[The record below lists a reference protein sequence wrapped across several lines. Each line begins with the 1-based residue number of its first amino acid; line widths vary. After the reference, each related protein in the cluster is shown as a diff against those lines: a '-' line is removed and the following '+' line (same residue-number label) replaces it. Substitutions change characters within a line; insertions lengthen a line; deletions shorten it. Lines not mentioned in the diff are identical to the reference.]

1 MMSRLRNIIQFTR
14 WPAMCGILLA
24 IVFLQYKQL
33 QRLSQLIST
42 PASPPQT
49 EAQPVPFSTAIKSA
63 APSVVSI
70 NATSFNVESVERI
83 SQDSLNFLLEEK
95 ASLGSGVIINE
106 AGFILTNL
114 HVVDTLPILSFDTV
128 VTLNDG
134 RSAPATVIAWDE
146 RNDLAVL
153 HVNMDGLT
161 PISIGDE
168 KSLAVGDIV
177 FAIGYPRRSIG
188 QTVSQGIISAIAN
201 LTDADTSVIQTDA
214 AINPGNSGGALI
226 DRNGKLVGINSSI
239 FSESGNFEGI
249 GFATPVNIVL
259 EAMEEMVQ
267 QAISIN
273 PGYLGV
279 TTGGILNDQSSQLF
293 FGLPNIRGLLVE
305 QVADGGAAQRAGIE
319 PGDVIT
325 SIEGN
330 PVVSGQEIIM
340 DLQNK
345 KPIDQILV
353 QVYRN
358 GQTLILPTILGFGQA
373 VVIGP

>member
-1 MMSRLRNIIQFTR
+1 MSRLRNIIQFTR

>member
-1 MMSRLRNIIQFTR
+1 MSRLRNIIQFTR

-358 GQTLILPTILGFGQA
+358 GQTRILPTILGFGQA